1 MGGGMMPGEKA
12 KDFKGSFRKLLSYIG
27 KYKIGIV
34 AVMILAICSTVF
46 SVLGPKVM
54 GKATT
59 ALADGLMNKVLPP
72 FWNAAAP
79 CCRKALKA

>member
-1 MGGGMMPGEKA
+1 MSNEQSYRAPRRRGPRGPMGGGMMPGEKA

-59 ALADGLMNKVLPP
+59 AWQTV
-72 FWNAAAP
+72 
-79 CCRKALKA
+79 